1 MNTMLLSTNLTKMA
15 EGFNMN
21 YEQFLLEYIPQHPEF
36 IVLTAENRAAIRN
49 LPNIL
54 TNNFIDT
61 GITEQALVGIS
72 AGLALRGRKPIA
84 HALAAFLTMRAF
96 EFIRTDLGY
105 GNLPVKVVGSFAGF
119 LSEANGPTHQAIE
132 DIGLM
137 RMIPNMQV
145 FAPSDENDLIAML
158 PKILSSN
165 SPAYIRYNNLPNK
178 IEHSDFTIGEAE
190 IIGKGND
197 VALLTYGAMFNETL
211 AVKDYLETKGISCT
225 IANIRTLKPID
236 SEKILDL
243 ASKSNLIVTI
253 EDHFINS
260 GLYSIVQQILFEN
273 KLLKNVLPI
282 GLNERWFKPLMF
294 SEILKFEK
302 FDYLSISN
310 QIINSLGKII

>member
-1 MNTMLLSTNLTKMA
+1 MT
-15 EGFNMN
+15 
-21 YEQFLLEYIPQHPEF
+21 YEQFLLEYIPKNPEF

-54 TNNFIDT
+54 PNNFIDT

-72 AGLALRGRKPIA
+72 AGLALRNRKPIT

-105 GNLPVKVVGSFAGF
+105 GNLPVKLVGSFAGF

-145 FAPSDENDLIAML
+145 FAPADENDMIAML
-158 PKILSSN
+158 PNILASK
-165 SPAYIRYNNLPNK
+165 SPAYIRYNNLPNA
-178 IEHSDFTIGEAE
+178 IEHCDFDIGVPE

-211 AVKDYLETKGISCT
+211 KVKEYLETKGIDCT
-225 IANIRTLKPID
+225 LANFRTLKPID
-236 SEKILDL
+236 SDIFLEL
-243 ASKSNLIVTI
+243 AKKSSLIITI
-253 EDHFINS
+253 EDHYINS
-260 GLYSIVQQILFEN
+260 GLYSIAQQILFEN
-273 KLLKNVLPI
+273 KLLKEVLPI

-294 SEILKFEK
+294 SDILRYEK
-302 FDYLSISN
+302 FDYISISS
-310 QIINSLGKII
+310 QIINSLGNIK